1 VVVVVGG
8 PGRKTNPSPC
18 QGVHHA
24 CCQWCLK
31 LSWKGCQPVDGDGV
45 EAGVVT
51 EAGNGVRAVA
61 EVWVVA
67 GQDGYWNLV
76 MAATVVVVALLLV
89 LTLEPQHGV
98 LNLQSQMTAVGLVEL
113 LSVDAWKSVH
123 DASCMVRRDRSWL
136 NLNLQTNQTYYSKPQ
151 HKSHSTHKDSCHQ

>member
-1 VVVVVGG
+1 
-8 PGRKTNPSPC
+8 
-18 QGVHHA
+18 
-24 CCQWCLK
+24 
-31 LSWKGCQPVDGDGV
+31 VDGDGV

-113 LSVDAWKSVH
+113 LSVDA
-123 DASCMVRRDRSWL
+123 
-136 NLNLQTNQTYYSKPQ
+136 
-151 HKSHSTHKDSCHQ
+151 